1 MDATG
6 SSSAAVSLI
15 PKRSGITLCS
25 PHLEPPCRRWCK
37 PVAPGGISRCA
48 ASVHMEFLSET
59 GEVESKTF
67 RTTAYLEGKST
78 QGQQHADESGRA
90 SKGGTCTFCK
100 FSVDGETGNVKPKF
114 PCDECHIRHSLLTVA
129 TPKHHV
135 FFDDMARLSL
145 ANCGQ

>member
-1 MDATG
+1 
-6 SSSAAVSLI
+6 
-15 PKRSGITLCS
+15 
-25 PHLEPPCRRWCK
+25 
-37 PVAPGGISRCA
+37 
-48 ASVHMEFLSET
+48 MEFLSET
-59 GEVESKTF
+59 GEVESRNTF
-67 RTTAYLEGKST
+67 RTTAYLEGKPT
-78 QGQQHADESGRA
+78 KGQQHADESGSA

-100 FSVDGETGNVKPKF
+100 FSVYGEAGNVKPKF